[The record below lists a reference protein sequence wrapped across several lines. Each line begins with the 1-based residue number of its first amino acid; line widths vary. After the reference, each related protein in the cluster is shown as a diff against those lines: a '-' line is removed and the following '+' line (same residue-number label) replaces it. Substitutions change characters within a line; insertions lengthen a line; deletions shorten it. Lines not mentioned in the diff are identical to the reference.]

1 MSSILFCVD
10 LFDPILLALCFME
23 AQSDDLSFP
32 RFEFQLKKDSNHI
45 GNVAML
51 NNDLVELLA
60 VTDSSLWEKSL
71 QSVNYGTEMIN
82 LTLPLHES
90 LFSGSQ
96 GHWQNPNMLRNF
108 SLVLPPKVELTE
120 WQQKKREKNKQIY
133 ARFLQKY
140 SEGLA
145 TSGTSF
151 ERDLAV
157 ADSGKSE
164 NGSKSSG
171 SKKKGKPSMSAMVRA
186 SIASSSTKKKF
197 EQGETKL
204 NNAIKLVG
212 KEDDLSACLH
222 FEALLAKLDLLPLLM
237 VKAYI
242 FLIDIRRKLN
252 NRICLSDLGCADDAQ
267 VAAFVGLYLAI
278 RDVERIYTSYLAGNE
293 MKGTYEYLVNL
304 LVEMGIMD
312 FAKQVAQRGKVK
324 FKSRSSVDQKISYS
338 EFQLSYTSSHVI
350 RDVGSKKDER
360 VNFIPDLW
368 QIEML
373 DAVDSQQSLLVSAPT
388 SSGKT
393 FVSYYTLGKILKENA
408 ESKRKK
414 GRIVFVVPTKA
425 LVNQTSGDIYK
436 RYGAIFAVYTREQKD
451 DNYETAQVRNCFY

>member
-1 MSSILFCVD
+1 
-10 LFDPILLALCFME
+10 ME

-120 WQQKKREKNKQIY
+120 WQQKKREKKKQIY

-171 SKKKGKPSMSAMVRA
+171 SKG
-186 SIASSSTKKKF
+186 
-197 EQGETKL
+197 
-204 NNAIKLVG
+204 
-212 KEDDLSACLH
+212 
-222 FEALLAKLDLLPLLM
+222 LD
-237 VKAYI
+237 
-242 FLIDIRRKLN
+242 
-252 NRICLSDLGCADDAQ
+252 
-267 VAAFVGLYLAI
+267 
-278 RDVERIYTSYLAGNE
+278 
-293 MKGTYEYLVNL
+293 
-304 LVEMGIMD
+304 
-312 FAKQVAQRGKVK
+312 
-324 FKSRSSVDQKISYS
+324 
-338 EFQLSYTSSHVI
+338 
-350 RDVGSKKDER
+350 
-360 VNFIPDLW
+360 
-368 QIEML
+368 
-373 DAVDSQQSLLVSAPT
+373 
-388 SSGKT
+388 
-393 FVSYYTLGKILKENA
+393 
-408 ESKRKK
+408 
-414 GRIVFVVPTKA
+414 
-425 LVNQTSGDIYK
+425 
-436 RYGAIFAVYTREQKD
+436 GAIFAVYTREQKD